1 MQFHLL
7 FNRFL
12 AFIKKLE
19 WKNFRWFLIPIL
31 AIFLSFEGLNLFFPL
46 PKARLFPPVSTLVYA
61 RDGELLRAY
70 TADDD
75 IWRIHCSLNEISP
88 LHQKLV
94 LAYEDRWFYWHYGIN
109 PISIIRAAI
118 TNFKAGQILVG
129 GSTLTMQIA
138 RMIEPKERNF
148 ASKLIE
154 AIRAMQLEWSFSK
167 KELLEIYFNLAPY
180 GGNIEGV
187 GSAALLYFG
196 KPPAKLSI
204 GEIALLTALPNS
216 PTQLRPDLNSQLAL
230 RGRNKV
236 LNRLL
241 KTANISNHQYRD
253 ALSESVP
260 SVRREIPFFAPHF
273 CDYLK
278 QRYPLTH
285 EFHSTIDL
293 KIQNTCQNL
302 LIQHLGGLRGRG
314 ISNGAIVIIDN
325 HSTEILAMV
334 GSANFF
340 DRTNSGQVN
349 GAISPRSPGSAL
361 KPFVYALAMDQGLIA
376 PKSIL
381 EDVPVDYSGYSP
393 ENFDAI
399 YHGVVTVEQALAQSL
414 NIPAVNLTAQ
424 LNDKGIYSLLKST
437 GFTTISRTQDEYGLP
452 IILGS
457 CEVKLLELT
466 TLYAALANQG
476 QFRSYH
482 LLQDEAPAVPKS
494 IISAPASY
502 IITEILTQL
511 ERPELPAYWEFSLN
525 QPKVAW
531 KTGTSYSHRD
541 AWSIGYRPEMT
552 IGVWLGN
559 FSGKGAPELV
569 GAEVATPLL
578 FNLFNALHNSQ
589 TSGWFQIPDGI
600 DIRQVCALSGMPAT
614 ENCPETQEE
623 YFIPGVSPIQ
633 SCNIHKKIKVDDA
646 TGQTLCV
653 HCQQN
658 RKYHEEIVTQWP
670 PRLATWMER
679 NGYPIQKIP
688 PHFSACT
695 SVIHGAPPI
704 IHSPSLDCDYIIRE
718 GVDKKYQ
725 KILLD
730 AAVSNEVNQIYWFMD
745 GKLLYTCLPGEKV
758 FYSPERGDHRLV
770 CMDDLGRSSE
780 MILRIR

>member
-1 MQFHLL
+1 MQLCTT
-7 FNRFL
+7 FNNFL
-12 AFIKKLE
+12 SFIKTLK
-19 WKNFRWFLIPIL
+19 WKNCRWFMIPLL
-31 AIFLSFEGLNLFFPL
+31 AIFLVFEGLNLFFPL
-46 PKARLFPPVSTLVYA
+46 PKERLFPPVSTLVYA

-70 TADDD
+70 TANDD
-75 IWRIHCSLNEISP
+75 IWRIHCSMVEISHF
-88 LHQKLV
+88 HQKLV

-118 TNFKAGQILVG
+118 TNFKAGQILAG

-138 RMIEPKERNF
+138 RMTEPKARNF
-148 ASKLIE
+148 ASKLKE
-154 AIRAMQLEWSFSK
+154 AVRALQLEWSFSK

-187 GSAALLYFG
+187 GSAALFYFG

-216 PTQLRPDLNSQLAL
+216 PTQLRPDVNSQLAL
-230 RGRNKV
+230 LGRNKV
-236 LNRLL
+236 LNRLS
-241 KTANISNHQYRD
+241 KMGIISEQQYKD
-253 ALSESVP
+253 ALNESIP
-260 SVRREIPFFAPHF
+260 SVRRELPFLAPHL
-273 CDYLK
+273 CDFLK
-278 QRYPLTH
+278 QRFPQIH

-302 LIQHLGGLRGRG
+302 LVQHLGGLRGRG
-314 ISNGAIVIIDN
+314 ISNGAVVVIDN
-325 HSTEILAMV
+325 QSMEVLTLV

-340 DRTNSGQVN
+340 DKINSGQVN
-349 GAISPRSPGSAL
+349 GAMAPRSPGSAL
-361 KPFVYALAMDQGLIA
+361 KPFVYALAMDQGIIS

-393 ENFDAI
+393 ENFDDI

-437 GFTTISRTQDEYGLP
+437 GFTTIHRTQSEYGLP

-466 TLYAALANQG
+466 TLYASLANKG

-482 LLQDEAPAVPKS
+482 LLQNEAPALPKS
-494 IISAPASY
+494 IISAPVSF

-531 KTGTSYSHRD
+531 KTGTSYGHRD
-541 AWSIGYRPEMT
+541 AWSIGYRPEVT

-559 FSGKGAPELV
+559 FSGKGVPDLV

-578 FNLFNALHNSQ
+578 FNLFNALNNAQS
-589 TSGWFQIPDGI
+589 SGWFQIPDGL
-600 DIRQVCALSGMPAT
+600 DIRLVCALSGMPAT

-623 YFIPGVSPIQ
+623 YFIPGISPVQ
-633 SCNIHKKIKVDDA
+633 SCTIHKKIKVDDA
-646 TGQTLCV
+646 TGQTLCA

-658 RKYHEEIVTQWP
+658 RKFHDKIVTVWP
-670 PRLATWMER
+670 ARLATWMER
-679 NGYPIQKIP
+679 NGYPIQQIP
-688 PHFSACT
+688 AHFSGCT

-704 IHSPSLDCDYIIRE
+704 IHSPSLDCDYIVRE
-718 GVDKKYQ
+718 GVEKKYQ

-730 AAVSNEVNQIYWFMD
+730 AAVSNEVNRIYWFMD
-745 GKLLYTCLPGEKV
+745 GKLLFTCQPEEKV
-758 FYSPERGDHRLV
+758 FYSPELGDHRLV